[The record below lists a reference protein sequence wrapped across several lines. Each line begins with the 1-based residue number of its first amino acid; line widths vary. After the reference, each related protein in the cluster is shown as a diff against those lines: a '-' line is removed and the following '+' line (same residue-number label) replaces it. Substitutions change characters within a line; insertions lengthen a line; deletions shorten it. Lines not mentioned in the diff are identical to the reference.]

1 MSRGSYEMPQP
12 NATASEAE
20 PPHQAFT
27 TRAPLTP
34 GPVSESVATLPSRN
48 R

>member
-1 MSRGSYEMPQP
+1 MPQP

-27 TRAPLTP
+27 TRGATNSRPSLGVGRHVTIAE
-34 GPVSESVATLPSRN
+34 PVG
-48 R
+48 